1 LGIAFSFIITW
12 WAVIILLLA
21 SIVWICSIVV
31 AVVCLIGGISGKG
44 AVDGASEENRTYY
57 LRTYTKK

>member
-1 LGIAFSFIITW
+1 
-12 WAVIILLLA
+12 
-21 SIVWICSIVV
+21 VWICSIVV